1 MHHNHDRRPP
11 AADAPA
17 TALEAEL
24 AAIADDDA
32 SPMPEDV
39 ADLVRPGIVV
49 AITIDEDGA
58 AVVESERPRWYVAS
72 ALRRLADHLD
82 R

>member
-24 AAIADDDA
+24 AAIDDDA
-32 SPMPEDV
+32 SPMPAGV
-39 ADLVRPGIVV
+39 ADLVRPGILV